1 MQRESE
7 AKRKMGFE
15 TFVALRHLKSI
26 RSRRRVIITTLI
38 GIVGVGLG
46 VAALVITLSVMN
58 GYAGMIWDRQVSMN
72 PHITIRKP
80 YSERISD
87 YEDVVTLLVA
97 QPSVAGVAPF
107 IEAQGYVL
115 GRTAS
120 SITVT
125 SGVLV
130 RGVDEQHLSI
140 QGGISDYIVNGQVDL
155 AIQKET
161 SHRSVYGMM
170 IGRHLAEKLDAQV
183 GSDIRLL
190 LAPKDMPMDQL
201 PPLRRYVVTGIFDTG
216 FYEFDAGLVFVS
228 LPAAQRDLKW
238 QDWVTGIHL
247 RLKDP
252 FQADQVSVELRSLLV
267 MTHPNL
273 FPTSWM
279 YAQGNLYAWILLQK
293 WASFIVLSLI
303 VVVAGFNIVSI
314 LTMIVTERR
323 REIGVLKTL
332 GVTPKRIGR
341 IFIREGVFIGGCG
354 VLLGN
359 ALGFGVCWIQM
370 VYAPITLSG
379 DVYFINALP
388 VVMSGFDF
396 MMTSALALLLCAFF
410 ALFPS
415 RRAARLVPVDAIRY
429 E

>member
-1 MQRESE
+1 
-7 AKRKMGFE
+7 MGFE
-15 TFVALRHLKSI
+15 SFVAWRHLKSI
-26 RSRRRVIITTLI
+26 RSRRRVVITTLI

-72 PHITIRKP
+72 PHITVRKP

-87 YEDVVTLLVA
+87 YDEVVSLLAA
-97 QPSVAGVAPF
+97 QPQVVGVAPF
-107 IEAQGYVL
+107 IESQGYVL
-115 GRTAS
+115 GRTES
-120 SITVT
+120 GVTVT

-130 RGVDEQHLSI
+130 RGVDAEYVSAL
-140 QGGISDYIVNGQVDL
+140 GGISDYITMGQVDL
-155 AIQKET
+155 TQQD
-161 SHRSVYGMM
+161 SLSNRLVYGMM
-170 IGRHLAEKLDAQV
+170 IGRNLAEKLGAKI
-183 GSDIRLL
+183 GSDIRLMV
-190 LAPKDMPMDQL
+190 APKDAPMEQL
-201 PPLRRYVVTGIFDTG
+201 PPLRKYIVTGIFDTG

-228 LPAAQRDLKW
+228 LAAAQRDLKW
-238 QDWVTGIHL
+238 ENWITGVHL
-247 RLKDP
+247 RLEDP
-252 FQADQVSVELRSLLV
+252 FLANEVSVVLRSNLA
-267 MTHPNL
+267 MRYPSL

-332 GVTPKRIGR
+332 GATPKRIGR
-341 IFIREGVFIGGCG
+341 IFLREGIVIGGCG

-359 ALGFGVCWIQM
+359 VLGLGVCWIQK

-388 VVMSGFDF
+388 VEISFLDF
-396 MMTSALALLLCAFF
+396 LMTSTLALLLCALF
-410 ALFPS
+410 AYFPS
-415 RRAARLVPVDAIRY
+415 RRAAKLVPVDAIRY

>member
-1 MQRESE
+1 
-7 AKRKMGFE
+7 MGFE
-15 TFVALRHLKSI
+15 SFVALRHLKSI
-26 RSRRRVIITTLI
+26 RSRRRVVITTLI

-72 PHITIRKP
+72 PHITVRKP

-87 YEDVVTLLVA
+87 YDEVVTLLAA
-97 QPSVAGVAPF
+97 QPQVVGVAPF
-107 IEAQGYVL
+107 IESQGYVL

-120 SITVT
+120 AVTVT
-125 SGVLV
+125 SGVVV
-130 RGVDEQHLSI
+130 RGVDAAYISAM
-140 QGGISDYIVNGQVDL
+140 GGIADYVTMGHVDL
-155 AIQKET
+155 SAQD
-161 SHRSVYGMM
+161 SLSSRVAYGMM
-170 IGRHLAEKLDAQV
+170 IGRNLAEKLGAKI
-183 GSDIRLL
+183 GSDIRLMV
-190 LAPKDMPMDQL
+190 APKDAPMEQL

-228 LPAAQRDLKW
+228 LAAAQRDLKW
-238 QDWVTGIHL
+238 ENWITGMHL
-247 RLKDP
+247 RLADP
-252 FQADQVSVELRSLLV
+252 FLANEVSVDLRSHLA
-267 MTHPNL
+267 MRYPSL

-332 GVTPKRIGR
+332 GATPKRIGR
-341 IFIREGVFIGGCG
+341 IFLREGVMIGGCG

-359 ALGFGVCWIQM
+359 VLGLGVCWIQK

-388 VVMSGFDF
+388 VEISPFDF
-396 MMTSALALLLCAFF
+396 LMTSTLALLLCALF
-410 ALFPS
+410 AYFPS
-415 RRAARLVPVDAIRY
+415 RRAAKLEPVDAIRY